1 MSDLERA
8 VAWAA
13 EMRAVHQRLRDAL
26 AVAREAVEEGGEV
39 PARDLLLYCW
49 GFCTALSGH
58 HAGEDSLLFPAVLA
72 GHPELEP
79 VLAKLR
85 QDHSMIEHLLGAFR
99 GAVDARAEPGALL
112 GHVEGIDAV
121 MESHFGYEERQLLG
135 VLETMSL
142 EDRPADVFGPL

>member
-8 VAWAA
+8 VAWAT

-26 AVAREAVEEGGEV
+26 EVARDAVEDGEGILG
-39 PARDLLLYCW
+39 RDLLLHCW
-49 GFCTALSGH
+49 GFCAALSGH
-58 HAGEDSLLFPAVLA
+58 HAGEDSHLFPAVLA

-79 VLAKLR
+79 VLMKLR

-99 GAVDARAEPGALL
+99 AAVDARADPAALL
-112 GHVEGIDAV
+112 GHVEGIEAV

-135 VLETMSL
+135 VLETTSL
-142 EDRPADVFGPL
+142 DAEPGDVFGPL